1 MQEEARFFKV
11 VKAAFAQRRKVFRNA
26 LQGAGISKETV
37 TRMLREAQIDGERRG
52 ETLDL
57 QEFAAVAEAWTK
69 TLQEGAAFSE
79 KEK

>member
-1 MQEEARFFKV
+1 MRYTHNKLTCLDNQCTI
-11 VKAAFAQRRKVFRNA
+11 QR
-26 LQGAGISKETV
+26 AGISKETV